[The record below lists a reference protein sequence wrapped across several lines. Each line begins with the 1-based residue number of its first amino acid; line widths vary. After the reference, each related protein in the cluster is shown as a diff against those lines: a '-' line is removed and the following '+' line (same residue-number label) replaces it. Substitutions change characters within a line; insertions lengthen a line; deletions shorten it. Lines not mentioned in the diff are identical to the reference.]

1 LTPRLLTFTHA
12 SSIILCIQSRPSLCG
27 NSHPTFTSGHTLIPL
42 PPAYAETLS
51 AELEHFNIRVT
62 IAVPGGFATK
72 INAPARSGTPL
83 AGYETF
89 RDNLDKLVKNYAKI
103 PRGDPDL
110 GMSALV
116 DAVRCEGRAAGHGP
130 PPIWLFLGEDS
141 MRDVR
146 LRMQAFQSALEE
158 WKDVGSNL
166 GLPLE
171 KLPA

>member
-1 LTPRLLTFTHA
+1 MHPKPPFMVRKLTTPRLPSYTILT
-12 SSIILCIQSRPSLCG
+12 
-27 NSHPTFTSGHTLIPL
+27 PL
-42 PPAYAETLS
+42 PLLPAYAETLS

-72 INAPARSGTPL
+72 INTPTRAGTPL
-83 AGYETF
+83 AGYETM
-89 RDNLDKLVKNYAKI
+89 RDHLDKFLQNYAKI
-103 PRGDPDL
+103 PKGDPDL

-116 DAVRCEGRAAGHGP
+116 DVVRGEGRAAGHGP

-141 MRDVR
+141 MRDTR
-146 LRMQAFQSALEE
+146 SRMQALQSAMDE

-171 KLPA
+171 KLLA